1 MWFPQD
7 MREWTSCQA
16 RLNEAGNAL
25 IEVTESSAGLAVA
38 KQLSEVN
45 RKWAEHVKR
54 TKFVSVR
61 V

>member
-1 MWFPQD
+1 